1 MNSKKGRGRQSI
13 SSLPQTSLWQLDDCL
28 RRLPSLAFSVPADR
42 PCRAVRAPIAP
53 HATPATQLGGS
64 KRMVLTDPRHPA
76 ANEFSAMPDMGRGGA
91 GVSLRPLMKGV
102 LTQSRRVRRGADAS
116 GGGGRKLL
124 LLFSANPA
132 ALREEWFLHDLA
144 GIGFSETRRPILR
157 STPNSRVFRSVSST
171 AV

>member
-1 MNSKKGRGRQSI
+1 
-13 SSLPQTSLWQLDDCL
+13 
-28 RRLPSLAFSVPADR
+28 
-42 PCRAVRAPIAP
+42 
-53 HATPATQLGGS
+53 
-64 KRMVLTDPRHPA
+64 
-76 ANEFSAMPDMGRGGA
+76 
-91 GVSLRPLMKGV
+91 MKGV

-116 GGGGRKLL
+116 GGGGGRKLL

-171 AV
+171 AVWLKPIPATSPCHRNCITTCRFLFPGLAPQRPCSLVSWRSTLSR